1 MTVTLFAFTA
11 AGRLLKDRLAGLLEN
26 RGHRILAEPPEVS
39 LAERAGEAFRSG
51 DALVFIGAAGI
62 AVRAIAPFLRSKAE
76 DPAVAVIDE
85 KGRWAVSLLSGH
97 LGGANALAMEI
108 AELLGAQPV
117 ITTATDIN
125 GVFAADLWA
134 KANGLVI
141 GGMEEARDISMRLLE
156 GEEVLLLSDFPIAG
170 KNPRGIRVIG
180 AGAEEAEEAGIRVS
194 IYRDG
199 GNSLRLIPRCVYLG
213 VGCRSGVSRE
223 AVYHA
228 ITEAL
233 SREAIDIRGV
243 AALATIDIKKEEPA
257 LTEICRQKE
266 WPLLCYTAEELKAA
280 GNGFTSSAFVFSA
293 VGVDNVCER
302 AAFLASQSG
311 DMLARKFAAGGVTV
325 AAALGKISLSF
336 ETRENGN
343 E

>member
-1 MTVTLFAFTA
+1 MTVTIFAFTA
-11 AGRLLKDRLAGLLEN
+11 AGRMLKDTLAGLLEN
-26 RGHRILAEPPEVS
+26 RGRRILAEPPEVS
-39 LAERAGEAFRSG
+39 LAERAGEAFRSS

-76 DPAVAVIDE
+76 DPAVVVIDE

-97 LGGANALAMEI
+97 LGGANALAEEI

-125 GVFAADLWA
+125 GVFAVDLWA

-180 AGAEEAEEAGIRVS
+180 AGAEEAGIRVS

-223 AVYHA
+223 AVHHA

-233 SREAIDIRGV
+233 SRKAIDIRGV

-311 DMLARKFAAGGVTV
+311 DTLVRKFAAGGVTV

>member
-11 AGRLLKDRLAGLLEN
+11 AGRMLKDRLAGLLEN
-26 RGHRILAEPPEVS
+26 RGHQILAETPKVS

-76 DPAVAVIDE
+76 DPAVVVIDE

-97 LGGANALAMEI
+97 LGGANALATEI

-125 GVFAADLWA
+125 GVFAVDLWA

-156 GEEVLLLSDFPIAG
+156 GEEVSLLSDFPIAG
-170 KNPRGIRVIG
+170 ENPRGIRVIR
-180 AGAEEAEEAGIRVS
+180 AGAEEAGIRVS

-223 AVYHA
+223 AVHHA

-233 SREAIDIRGV
+233 SRKAIDIRGV

-311 DMLARKFAAGGVTV
+311 DTLVRKFAAGGVTV

-336 ETRENGN
+336 KTRENGN

>member
-1 MTVTLFAFTA
+1 MTVTIFAFTA
-11 AGRLLKDRLAGLLEN
+11 AGRTLKDTLAGLLEN
-26 RGHRILAEPPEVS
+26 RGRRILAEPPEVS
-39 LAERAGEAFRSG
+39 LSERAGEAFRSS

-76 DPAVAVIDE
+76 DPAVVVIDE

-97 LGGANALAMEI
+97 LGGANALAKEI

-125 GVFAADLWA
+125 GVFAVDLWA

-180 AGAEEAEEAGIRVS
+180 AGAEEAGIRVS
-194 IYRDG
+194 IYRDW
-199 GNSLRLIPRCVYLG
+199 GNSLRQIPRCVYLG

-223 AVYHA
+223 AVHHA

-233 SREAIDIRGV
+233 SRKAIDIRGV

-280 GNGFTSSAFVFSA
+280 GNCFTSSAFVFSA

-311 DMLARKFAAGGVTV
+311 DTLVRKFAAGGVTV